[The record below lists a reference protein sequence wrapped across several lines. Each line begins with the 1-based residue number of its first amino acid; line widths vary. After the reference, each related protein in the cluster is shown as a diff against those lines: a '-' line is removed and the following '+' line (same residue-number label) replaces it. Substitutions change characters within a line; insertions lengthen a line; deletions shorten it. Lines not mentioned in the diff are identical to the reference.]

1 MKVLIFGSTGT
12 IGRQL
17 LAQALANGDE
27 VTAFARD
34 PSKLGVT
41 DPALTIAQGDVT
53 DPTTVDRAMPGH
65 DAVVIALG
73 AGAKGEVRTSGTR
86 NIIASMQANNVS
98 RLVCLSSLGVG
109 DSRGNLNFLWKYLM
123 FGLLLRRAY
132 ADHITQEEAVKAS
145 GLDWIIV
152 RPGAYADGDITEQ
165 YKHGFS
171 PTEKD
176 IQLKISRADVANFM
190 MKQLTGNTY
199 LHQSPG
205 LSY

>member
-1 MKVLIFGSTGT
+1 MKVLIFGSPGT

-17 LAQALANGDE
+17 VAQALANGDD

-34 PSKLGVT
+34 PAKLDAANAALAIARGDVL
-41 DPALTIAQGDVT
+41 DPASVA
-53 DPTTVDRAMPGH
+53 RAMPGH

-73 AGAKGEVRTSGTR
+73 AGARGEVRTTGTQ

-109 DSRGNLNFLWKYLM
+109 DSRANLNFVWKYLM

-132 ADHITQEEAVKAS
+132 ADHVTQEEAVKAS

-152 RPGAYADGDITEQ
+152 RPGAYADGDITGQ
-165 YKHGFS
+165 YKHGFP

-176 IQLKISRADVANFM
+176 IKLKISRADVADFM

-199 LHQSPG
+199 LRQSPG